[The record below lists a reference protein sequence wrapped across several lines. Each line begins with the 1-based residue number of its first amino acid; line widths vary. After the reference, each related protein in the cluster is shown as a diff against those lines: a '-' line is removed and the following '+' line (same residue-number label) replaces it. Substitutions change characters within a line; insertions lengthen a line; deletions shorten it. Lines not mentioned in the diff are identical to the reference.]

1 MAIDKAASSTGLQG
15 RKRLPLFCSILLG
28 ACCAPT
34 FADNWESMTGANKLH
49 EFVAGAIAEITL
61 VPGVTAVGKYN
72 ADGTAQIK
80 AWNETFQR
88 SWAVKGNDQ
97 VCYSSDEETNCFRFE
112 KNLDEPGAYRS
123 QNLKTGEWVVFR
135 IMEGEEGEEET
146 FSGKAPAEEDAGGL
160 GSPSAAEIAAALSD
174 PNTNLGSMNFQFDY
188 IAYQG
193 DIPGAG
199 DAEAQR
205 MLFQPSLP
213 YKLSETTNVF
223 MRPAVPVIFNQDVPD
238 RTGGF
243 DSEGVDLGDISFD
256 AALAKSL
263 PGGFVVLGGLA
274 GTLPT
279 ATDDS
284 LGLDQWLLGPEAA
297 LAMVRS
303 WGVMGVLVSHQW
315 DVAGEDDYD
324 TSVTGGQYFYA
335 LNMGNGWQINGSPTF
350 SYNHEAPG
358 DDNWTFPLAIGFS
371 KTVILSGRPWKF
383 GVQYWHYVET
393 PDTFGPDYQ
402 VRFSVSPVVKL
413 PW

>member
-1 MAIDKAASSTGLQG
+1 MTIDCTGPGFAVRRQD
-15 RKRLPLFCSILLG
+15 RLPWYYGILLMTCLPP
-28 ACCAPT
+28 A
-34 FADNWESMTGANKLH
+34 FADNWEPMTGADTLR
-49 EFVAGAIAEITL
+49 EFVADATAEITL
-61 VPGVTAVGKYN
+61 RPGVTAVGKYH
-72 ADGTAQIK
+72 ADGTAQIR

-88 SWAVKGNDQ
+88 SWAVKGEDQ

-112 KNLDEPGAYRS
+112 KNLDDIGAYRS
-123 QNLKTGEWVVFR
+123 QNVKTGEWVMFR
-135 IMEGEEGEEET
+135 VVEGEVET
-146 FSGKAPAEEDAGGL
+146 FSGQAPADDDAGGL

-174 PNTNLGSMNFQFDY
+174 PNTNLGSMGFQFDY
-188 IAYQG
+188 VAYQG

-199 DAEAQR
+199 GADAQR

-213 YKLSETTNVF
+213 YKLSETTNLF

-243 DSEGVDLGDISFD
+243 NSEGVDLGDISFD
-256 AALAKSL
+256 ASLAKTL
-263 PGGFVVLGGLA
+263 PGGFVLLGGLA

-279 ATDDS
+279 ATNDS
-284 LGLDQWLLGPEAA
+284 LGLDQWLLGPEGA
-297 LAMVRS
+297 LAMVRP
-303 WGVMGVLVSHQW
+303 WGVVGVLVSHQW
-315 DVAGEDDYD
+315 DIAGEDDYD

-335 LNMGNGWQINGSPTF
+335 LNMGDGWQINGSPTF
-350 SYNHEAPG
+350 SYNHEAPS
-358 DDNWTFPLAIGFS
+358 DDKWTFPLAIGFS

-383 GVQYWHYVET
+383 GVQYWHYLET